1 MKAWYQKGSDLGEA
15 FSEYYKKV
23 VEGNSLEK
31 KTMELVSLAVAS
43 ILRCTHCTQIH
54 IRKAKAAGAT
64 AKEITDALL
73 LSSLVAASTQLFW
86 DRDNFEK
93 NICD

>member
-1 MKAWYQKGSDLGEA
+1 MKPWYQKGSDLGEA
-15 FSEYYKKV
+15 FTEYYKKIA
-23 VEGNSLEK
+23 EGNSLEK

-43 ILRCTHCTQIH
+43 VLRCTQIH

-64 AKEITDALL
+64 EKEITDALL